1 MMLWMIFWNV
11 KNKDN
16 KQSINKHAKKMLI
29 SSIKAKSHVNMVM
42 RSTTSISTDRL
53 FILTPRI

>member
-1 MMLWMIFWNV
+1 
-11 KNKDN
+11 
-16 KQSINKHAKKMLI
+16 MLI

-53 FILTPRI
+53 FILTLKYSEQKVRFKKSVVINEKISNG